1 MKLRL
6 TFRQIKSSSDQ
17 LRAVYMQR
25 SGHVRTWKGVFWL
38 PIAVHV
44 LKHVLPLKTDV
55 RAAWTAGSCSPFS
68 TRRGF
73 SSNAWMRC
81 QSAQLGPLIRLP
93 GHTPARTWVQICLS
107 WRDGL
112 FAVRGRR
119 HCSTTGPHFWHFA
132 NMCVAADCWCSAA
145 IRATLEDFI
154 SSPSSSSLCEPLCS
168 PSAQQQ
174 HFTVLAFQSN
184 CCKCELAFAFP
195 ASEPCLIVVLVS
207 FTA

>member
-1 MKLRL
+1 MKPRL

-38 PIAVHV
+38 PIAVHA
-44 LKHVLPLKTDV
+44 LKHVLPFKTDV
-55 RAAWTAGSCSPFS
+55 GAAWTAVSCSPFS

-73 SSNAWMRC
+73 SSYAWMRC

-112 FAVRGRR
+112 FAVWGRR
-119 HCSTTGPHFWHFA
+119 HCSTTEPHFWHFA

-145 IRATLEDFI
+145 ILWRI
-154 SSPSSSSLCEPLCS
+154 SSVRPVLPLFASLCAVHQHSSSISRF
-168 PSAQQQ
+168 Q
-174 HFTVLAFQSN
+174 HSV
-184 CCKCELAFAFP
+184 EL
-195 ASEPCLIVVLVS
+195 L
-207 FTA
+207 